1 MFDFND
7 VILDN
12 NSDSTIN
19 NIQLN
24 LLDIRVVFFN
34 CYKLFIKVE
43 KYNDDEYYIT
53 NIVNKKNEINNNHNE
68 YELIT
73 YKNFESLLLA
83 EFTCINISSIN
94 KCIEEVYTSKY
105 FKIRTIRIFDNKI
118 PSKVLI
124 KFNDNIDIQELI
136 KLSDINDYNN
146 ALDDINR
153 PGCLDVNTYNRFFDL
168 LSNPLYK
175 IGDNILEPKFHKF
188 YKTSIYNKQKE
199 PIFYMDKSNKK
210 FYFIFSHKTLMKL
223 ETPNIVQILRCHSA
237 YNFIYNKLYKYDH
250 KHYRSIC
257 KMNNNKNI
265 SITIS
270 HNSNDVPEYI
280 LKIAG
285 CNLNQPTIQHWVII
299 MVEPY

>member
-12 NSDSTIN
+12 NSDNNSDNTIN

-24 LLDIRVVFFN
+24 LLDIKVVFFN

-53 NIVNKKNEINNNHNE
+53 NIVSNKNRNIIKHNE
-68 YELIT
+68 VIR

-105 FKIRTIRIFDNKI
+105 FKIRTIRIFDNI
-118 PSKVLI
+118 LPAKVLI
-124 KFNDNIDIQELI
+124 KFNDNIDIQDLI

-153 PGCLDVNTYNRFFDL
+153 PDPV
-168 LSNPLYK
+168 
-175 IGDNILEPKFHKF
+175 
-188 YKTSIYNKQKE
+188 
-199 PIFYMDKSNKK
+199 
-210 FYFIFSHKTLMKL
+210 
-223 ETPNIVQILRCHSA
+223 V
-237 YNFIYNKLYKYDH
+237 
-250 KHYRSIC
+250 
-257 KMNNNKNI
+257 
-265 SITIS
+265 
-270 HNSNDVPEYI
+270 
-280 LKIAG
+280 
-285 CNLNQPTIQHWVII
+285 
-299 MVEPY
+299 